1 MALEELYGKLQ
12 LLNLKDAV
20 NSKLGVD
27 IPEHSFVDDIG
38 FKRIVLM
45 WEIIKPEYIIN
56 LAYESY
62 NGVLT
67 FKVQLK
73 VMNTQYV
80 VSKNFSFLAKE
91 MQNINSVVRFSAAT
105 VESCINQVVSDFK
118 KVIKELNKAQ
128 KRIKKN
134 G

>member
-20 NSKLGVD
+20 NSKLGED
-27 IPEHSFVDDIG
+27 IPEHSFVDDVG

-56 LAYESY
+56 LAYEFY

-73 VMNTQYV
+73 IMNIQYV

-91 MQNINSVVRFSAAT
+91 MQNSNSIVRFSVST
-105 VESCINQVVSDFK
+105 VESCINQVVFDFK
-118 KVIKELNKAQ
+118 KVIKELNKTQ